1 MTEMMTEMEDDAER
15 PENEITSSSRDNF
28 VINECPYCDFNSQ
41 YKKNLTRHLKRVHPR
56 EKFYKC
62 SHCQFTTP
70 FECEMN
76 IHRSKHKVWAIK
88 IYRCRHCEFAATRR
102 KALRVHLAKHTKPY
116 MCGECGYRAAYKSN
130 MASHMK
136 IHIGEKPYRCPRCC
150 YATAE
155 AGKLSRHMRLKLH
168 RPEVSQEGVYKCP
181 CCDFKSSTPSV
192 MIVHFATPN
201 AEHFLCSICSHVMTQ
216 KDDYEAHMH
225 SHIGNQYFR
234 YQNGKCSTV
243 WKRRRMYR
251 TPTKELQK
259 STKPHSSPPS
269 YSDFY
274 WSNRLL
280 NCCLDSFRRP
290 TYWLCYK
297 DQHGDFLATSERQNR
312 VPFSEPPMH
321 SEHLGDKISENSFKD
336 EPFWNGLSGKEDNN
350 NECYPVLCTLLT
362 TEVK

>member
-1 MTEMMTEMEDDAER
+1 MEDDTDH
-15 PENEITSSSRDNF
+15 PEDEITCSSRDNF

-41 YKKNLTRHLKRVHPR
+41 YKKNLTRHLKRAHPR
-56 EKFYKC
+56 ERFYKC

-76 IHRSKHKVWAIK
+76 IHSSKHKVWAIK

-102 KALRVHLAKHTKPY
+102 KALRAHMAKHTKPY

-136 IHIGEKPYRCPRCC
+136 IHIGEKPYRCTRCC

-155 AGKLSRHMRLKLH
+155 SAKLSRHMRLKLH
-168 RPEVSQEGVYKCP
+168 RPEDPQEGVYKCP
-181 CCDFKSSTPSV
+181 CCDFMSSTLSV

-201 AEHFLCSICSHVMTQ
+201 TDHFLCKICSHVMAN
-216 KDDYEAHMH
+216 KGDYEVHMH
-225 SHIGNQYFR
+225 SHIGNQYFP
-234 YQNGKCSTV
+234 YQNGKCNTF
-243 WKRRRMYR
+243 WKRRRMYC
-251 TPTKELQK
+251 TPTKLDVR
-259 STKPHSSPPS
+259 TPVKPHISPPT

-274 WSNRLL
+274 WSKKLL
-280 NCCLDSFRRP
+280 NCCLDSLRRP

-297 DQHGDFLATSERQNR
+297 DQHGDFLATSERLDRLPLSQ
-312 VPFSEPPMH
+312 PPV
-321 SEHLGDKISENSFKD
+321 SPEHFLNDKNSENPLEDKD
-336 EPFWNGLSGKEDNN
+336 FGNDHSTKENN
-350 NECYPVLCTLLT
+350 NNHCYPVLCTLLT